1 MMTNEL
7 SSFIYLFIHYDS
19 FAIAS
24 KVPFF
29 CLNFYDIH
37 KKKLLNLYWF
47 LEKVSF
53 LMLSNSSFLKGLLVI
68 VLTFKLA
75 HSSSANFS
83 SIFKNLKPT
92 ISNFW

>member
-7 SSFIYLFIHYDS
+7 NFFIHLFIHYDS

-37 KKKLLNLYWF
+37 KNKILNLYWF

-53 LMLSNSSFLKGLLVI
+53 LMLSNSSFLKGPLII
-68 VLTFKLA
+68 VLTSKLA
-75 HSSSANFS
+75 NSSSANFN
-83 SIFKNLKPT
+83 SIF
-92 ISNFW
+92 